1 MTNIFISYARKDS
14 RDLAIRLRDDLLS
27 AGFGV
32 WLDLREIE
40 LGGDF
45 TADIERAIDDCD
57 VALVLMSE
65 GSATSQWCRVE
76 QLRALRKGKKV
87 IPLRVQAHAEPP
99 LHLEHLNFIDF
110 SDGASYDAMLRDLL
124 SDIVASQAFRTARAA
139 ATPGAGSPFS
149 SGKTSRA
156 RASAERRNAPA
167 FRRHIRALRDEA
179 WGLRS
184 WWTYFLFHY
193 VSLADL
199 PEVLQRSELVA
210 PFVID
215 KRRRSQWDR
224 YVRLYFRPRN
234 PDFFLSE
241 GFIPVAA
248 DPASHIAVPVALLFD
263 MEALLLRPDARFSSG
278 DPRTGASTYA
288 TPAAFAELPFE
299 MIYHDSWV
307 RTHERDEIVR
317 HREAQVLLPE
327 RVALEALQ
335 YLWVRSS
342 AEYETLRTVMGP
354 DMWRRWRDKVT
365 TRSDFGLF
373 NHRRPY
379 VRDASLASDHV
390 LLTFNPCHTNAP
402 GEVYVAEL
410 IVEHGSARH
419 TWRDDHFDARKAL
432 RFDFAPSDGYTVRL
446 TLDGLVA
453 YQDVYSPLP
462 DVL

>member
-14 RDLAIRLRDDLLS
+14 RDLAIRLRDDLL
-27 AGFGV
+27 AVGFAV

-57 VALVLMSE
+57 VALLLMSE
-65 GSATSQWCRVE
+65 GSAASQWCRME

-99 LHLEHLNFIDF
+99 LHLEHLNFVDF
-110 SDGASYDAMLRDLL
+110 SDPGIYDAMLRDLL

-139 ATPGAGSPFS
+139 AASGSASPFS
-149 SGKTSRA
+149 SSKTPRA
-156 RASAERRNAPA
+156 RSSAERRNAPA
-167 FRRHIRALRDEA
+167 FRRHIQALRAEA
-179 WGLRS
+179 WGLRG

-193 VSLADL
+193 VSLPDL
-199 PEVLQRSELVA
+199 VAALQRGELAA
-210 PFVID
+210 PFFMD
-215 KRRRSQWDR
+215 KQRRSQWDR

-241 GFIPVAA
+241 GFIPAA
-248 DPASHIAVPVALLFD
+248 AESASHIAVPVALLFD

-278 DPRTGASTYA
+278 DPRSGASTFA
-288 TPAAFAELPFE
+288 TPAAFGELPFE

-327 RVALEALQ
+327 RVTLEALQ

-342 AEYETLRTVMGP
+342 AEYETLRAVMRP
-354 DMWRRWRDKVT
+354 ELWHKWRDKVT

-379 VRDASLASDHV
+379 VCGGQAGLYGRHRRQADHAAGRCEDGAT
-390 LLTFNPCHTNAP
+390 LRARGLPCP
-402 GEVYVAEL
+402 
-410 IVEHGSARH
+410 
-419 TWRDDHFDARKAL
+419 
-432 RFDFAPSDGYTVRL
+432 
-446 TLDGLVA
+446 
-453 YQDVYSPLP
+453 
-462 DVL
+462 